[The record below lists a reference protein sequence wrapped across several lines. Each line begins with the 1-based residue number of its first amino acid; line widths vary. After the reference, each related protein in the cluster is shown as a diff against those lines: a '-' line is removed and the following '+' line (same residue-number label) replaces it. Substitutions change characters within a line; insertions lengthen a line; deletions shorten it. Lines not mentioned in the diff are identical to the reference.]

1 MKATMK
7 TIKRIAS
14 LSLGIALCA
23 MSIPSAPRAASREP
37 LRAPKGMVVS
47 VSDIASRVGVETM
60 RRGGN
65 AIDAAVAVGLA
76 LAVTWPEAGNI
87 GGGGFMLIRRSDGRA
102 EVIDYRE
109 RAPLAATRGMYLD
122 KEGNVID
129 KASSVGYRAVGV
141 PGTVAGFALALKRHG
156 KLSWQ
161 EVVEPARKLASE
173 GFPVSLYLA
182 RGMREKAEL
191 ISKHPETRRIFI
203 RDGRYYGEGERFVQP
218 ELAATLARMK
228 KEGPRE
234 FYEGE
239 TARLIAEDMKANGG
253 LITAR
258 DLKEYEPTIREPL
271 TGTYRGFEIMTVPPP
286 SSGGIAIIQSLNML
300 ERHNLK
306 ELGFGSS
313 DTLHLLIESLRRAF
327 ADRSQY
333 VGDPDFGKV
342 PVKGLISKK
351 YAEDLGKTI
360 DPDRATPS
368 ESLRAGKPEG
378 YESTETTH
386 FTVADAEGN
395 IVSNTYTINELY
407 GSGVTARGTGIVL
420 NNEMD
425 DFTAKPGVP
434 NTWGLIQTDVNA
446 IAPRKRPVSSMTPT
460 LILKDGKP
468 YLALGSPGG
477 ATIISIV
484 LQVIINVID
493 FEMDPQQAVDAPRFH
508 HQWFPDKVRWE
519 PFGVSRDTRLALERK
534 GHVFEA
540 KPGYTKPIMGDVHAI
555 MIDPKTNMR
564 LGAAD
569 PRRGGAAEGF

>member
-1 MKATMK
+1 
-7 TIKRIAS
+7 
-14 LSLGIALCA
+14 
-23 MSIPSAPRAASREP
+23 
-37 LRAPKGMVVS
+37 MVVS

-87 GGGGFMLIRRSDGRA
+87 GGGGFMLIRRADGRA

-129 KASSVGYRAVGV
+129 KASSVGYKAVGV

-156 KLSWQ
+156 RMSWQ
-161 EVVEPARKLASE
+161 DVIEPARKLASE
-173 GFPVSLYLA
+173 GFPVSQYLA

-203 RDGRYYGEGERFVQP
+203 RDGKYYEEGERFVQP

-239 TARLIAEDMKANGG
+239 TARLISEDMKANGG

-258 DLKEYEPTIREPL
+258 DLKEYEPTVREPL

-286 SSGGIAIIQSLNML
+286 SSGGIAIIQTLNML

-327 ADRSQY
+327 ADRSEY
-333 VGDPDFGKV
+333 LGDPDFGKV

-360 DPDRATPS
+360 DPNRATPS
-368 ESLRAGKPEG
+368 GSLRAGKPSE
-378 YESTETTH
+378 YEATETTH

-395 IVSNTYTINELY
+395 VVSNTYTINELY

-434 NTWGLIQTDVNA
+434 NTWGLVQTDVNA

-477 ATIISIV
+477 ATIISVV

-493 FEMDPQQAVDAPRFH
+493 FEMNPQQAVDAPRFH

-519 PFGVSRDTRLALERK
+519 PFGINRDTRLALEKK

-555 MIDPKTNMR
+555 MIDPKTNLR

-569 PRRGGAAEGF
+569 PRRGGAAAGF